1 MTIKPPNILS
11 STSQLLHFD
20 IEFSNSTTRFLNKN
34 ERGVADCR
42 GIYVTSIFVELYG
55 KDWAMFRDCMFMRL
69 SFAFRLGY
77 VPICIHDINSI
88 GNGGFV
94 L

>member
-1 MTIKPPNILS
+1 LRFPFAGAGASENK
-11 STSQLLHFD
+11 
-20 IEFSNSTTRFLNKN
+20 RFLNEF

-55 KDWAMFRDCMFMRL
+55 KDWAMFRECMFMRL

-77 VPICIHDINSI
+77 VPNCILKINAVAD
-88 GNGGFV
+88 GGFV

>member
-1 MTIKPPNILS
+1 M
-11 STSQLLHFD
+11 HFETHYLNE
-20 IEFSNSTTRFLNKN
+20 IERC
-34 ERGVADCR
+34 VADCR

-55 KDWAMFRDCMFMRL
+55 KDWAMFRECMFMRL

-77 VPICIHDINSI
+77 VPICIHDDNAFAD
-88 GNGGFV
+88 GGFV

>member
-1 MTIKPPNILS
+1 MTIKLPNILL

-20 IEFSNSTTRFLNKN
+20 IEFSNSITRFLNEI

-42 GIYVTSIFVELYG
+42 WFYDISIFVELYG

-69 SFAFRLGY
+69 SFAF
-77 VPICIHDINSI
+77 
-88 GNGGFV
+88 
-94 L
+94 